1 MKSLNKVE
9 PLPQTSAASARRE
22 SIRSQIVVVEE
33 EGSCNSIGVCDNI
46 LIAFSF
52 LIVLVTFPVSVWCC
66 LKIVQEYERA
76 VIFRLGRVRQG
87 GAKGPG
93 IFWIIPCIDSFR
105 RVDLRT
111 MSFDIPSQEVL
122 SSDSVTVII
131 DAILYYRVIN
141 ASATV
146 IRVENA
152 HRATQ
157 MLAHTTL
164 RRVVGSKTL
173 SQIIIQRDE
182 MTNEMEKALFET
194 TREWGIKVER
204 MEIKDVKIP
213 PHLQRAMASEAE
225 AVRVARAKA
234 LTAEGEIKASCYLRD
249 AADVIASSPIALHLR
264 YLQTLSLIAAEK
276 NSTIIFPVPLEF
288 LTAIVKYSET
298 YVNRTP
304 FGR

>member
-1 MKSLNKVE
+1 
-9 PLPQTSAASARRE
+9 
-22 SIRSQIVVVEE
+22 
-33 EGSCNSIGVCDNI
+33 
-46 LIAFSF
+46 
-52 LIVLVTFPVSVWCC
+52 
-66 LKIVQEYERA
+66 
-76 VIFRLGRVRQG
+76 
-87 GAKGPG
+87 
-93 IFWIIPCIDSFR
+93 
-105 RVDLRT
+105 